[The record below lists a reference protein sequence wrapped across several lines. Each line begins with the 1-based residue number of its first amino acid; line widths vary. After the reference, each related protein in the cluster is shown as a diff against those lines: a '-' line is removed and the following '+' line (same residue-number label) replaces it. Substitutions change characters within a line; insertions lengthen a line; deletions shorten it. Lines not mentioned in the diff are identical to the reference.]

1 MHWNVDDDDESFTIG
16 VNFFF
21 FQFIFCQIKNF
32 ALGNVSEL
40 EEKKVS
46 VHNQPSRNYNSMCKN
61 DYTHT
66 VTLYITSVNL
76 IAFAIEC
83 WKCDGG

>member
-1 MHWNVDDDDESFTIG
+1 MMSPLRSESTFYLSIYFLSNKKLRFRKRFG
-16 VNFFF
+16 ARGK
-21 FQFIFCQIKNF
+21 KN
-32 ALGNVSEL
+32 
-40 EEKKVS
+40 VS
-46 VHNQPSRNYNSMCKN
+46 VHYQPSRNYNYMCKN